1 MFIDWPWRHWR
12 CVRGDAVALQL
23 EQMPLSWRE
32 LCEQIDELAKGFAQ
46 QGVSEGDGVALC
58 AANGPRT
65 LLAWLALLQCGARI
79 LPLNPK
85 LPAAQLSALL
95 PGLTLRYGLVL
106 DEVAMLPGVLSLQW
120 PVAPGHYARDV
131 AGSSQSVGTSAEHS
145 VGGEETSMNKA
156 ITASAPLSPSHI
168 SAPSTPSVT
177 TKPTDFTLTAESA
190 VTLSSVSSISL
201 SSAAITPSAHSAATP
216 GENERDV
223 AVPWDPSRFVSMT
236 LTSGSSG
243 VPKAAVH
250 TATAHLASAKGLLAL
265 MPFGVQDNWLLSLP
279 LFHVS
284 GQGIFWRWLLAGACL
299 TVRDLHPLHTALEG
313 CTHASL
319 VPTQLWRLLTQTQMP
334 EKLHSVLLGGAAIPV
349 ALTQQAQARD
359 IRCWCGYGL
368 TELASTVCA
377 KRADGLADVGEV
389 LAGREVR
396 IQNDE
401 IQIRAAS
408 LASGYWRDGAL
419 LPLTDSD
426 GWFHT
431 RDRGVLTNGRL
442 TVLGR
447 LDNLFFSGGEGIQPE
462 DVERVINAH
471 PQVSQ
476 CFVVPVADAEFG
488 HRPVAVVE
496 CEETLSPEKLADWV
510 ADKLVRFQQP
520 VRWLRL
526 PQALKNGGI
535 KISRHEVRRWVDREI
550 KR

>member
-1 MFIDWPWRHWR
+1 MIFTDWPWRHWR
-12 CVRGDAVALQL
+12 GVRGDAVALRL
-23 EQMPLSWRE
+23 EQASLNWRE
-32 LCEQIDELAKGFAQ
+32 LCELIDVLAQGLAQ
-46 QGVSEGDGVALC
+46 QGVSAGDGVALC

-79 LPLNPK
+79 VPLNPR
-85 LPAAQLSALL
+85 LPPSLLSALL

-106 DEVAMLPGVLSLQW
+106 DEAATLPGLQALQW
-120 PVAPGHYARDV
+120 PESPYLPASGPCFTA
-131 AGSSQSVGTSAEHS
+131 SAER
-145 VGGEETSMNKA
+145 VADGEEALVNEAVT
-156 ITASAPLSPSHI
+156 IVAPLSPSQGAA
-168 SAPSTPSVT
+168 APAPSVT
-177 TKPTDFTLTAESA
+177 TTLPADVTIDTAA
-190 VTLSSVSSISL
+190 TATTPSSVSSTSL
-201 SSAAITPSAHSAATP
+201 SSAAIAPYAHSARSI
-216 GENERDV
+216 EDDNSV
-223 AVPWDPSRFVSMT
+223 AVEWDPSRFVSMT

-243 VPKAAVH
+243 LPKAAVH
-250 TATAHLASAKGLLAL
+250 TAAAHLASAEGLLAL
-265 MPFGVQDNWLLSLP
+265 MPFHAQDNWLLSLP

-284 GQGIFWRWLLAGACL
+284 GQGIFWRWLLAGGCL

-319 VPTQLWRLLTQTQMP
+319 VPTQLWRLLSQTHMP

-349 ALTQQAQARD
+349 DLTQQAQARG
-359 IRCWCGYGL
+359 IRCWCGYGM

-377 KRADGLADVGEV
+377 KYADGLADVGAA

-396 IQNDE
+396 IVNDE
-401 IQIRAAS
+401 ILIRAAS

-419 LPLTDSD
+419 LALTDSE

-431 RDRGVLTNGRL
+431 RDRGVLANGRL

-496 CEETLSPEKLADWV
+496 CDNALCPETLAEWV
-510 ADKLVRFQQP
+510 GDKLVRFQQP

-526 PQALKNGGI
+526 PQVLKNGGI
-535 KISRHEVRRWVDREI
+535 KVSRREVQRWVDEMLRNG
-550 KR
+550 K